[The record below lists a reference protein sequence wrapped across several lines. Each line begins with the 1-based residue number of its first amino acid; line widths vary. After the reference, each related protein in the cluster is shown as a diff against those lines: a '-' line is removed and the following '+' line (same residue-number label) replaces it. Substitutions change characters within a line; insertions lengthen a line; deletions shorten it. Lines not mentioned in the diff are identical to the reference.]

1 MSRKRGLI
9 EGNHIRRAACGL
21 LFAAAM
27 AWAAKPMPKPKPKPK
42 PPLTAEQRAAQSLM
56 KPLNLHDRV
65 AQLVIGVCYGDALS
79 TRSTDYQRFRHW
91 VRDVH
96 IGGLIV
102 NNHSINGVVRLAEP
116 HAVATFLNQM
126 QKLAKTPL
134 LVGGD
139 FE

>member
-1 MSRKRGLI
+1 
-9 EGNHIRRAACGL
+9 
-21 LFAAAM
+21 
-27 AWAAKPMPKPKPKPK
+27 
-42 PPLTAEQRAAQSLM
+42 M

-116 HAVATFLNQM
+116 HAVATFFNQM

-139 FE
+139 FQRGASMRLNGCPRFPFNMPYRSAPDAEGST